1 MLLCEIEKNLKG
13 FSLNVNIS
21 AKSGVTALMGASGSG
36 KSMTLRCIAG
46 VSKPDRGRI
55 ELNGKVLFDSEKKIN
70 LPPQK
75 RGAGFLFQDYALF
88 PNMTVRQNIMA
99 GVKAKNRRERRAA
112 AEALAQTFHLSLHL
126 DKHPHQLSGG
136 EKQRCALARILA
148 GSPDILMLDEPFS
161 SLDSH
166 LRWELEME
174 LAALFRDFP
183 NPVLYVSHN
192 RDEVYRLCGDI
203 VIINGGRSE
212 ITGDKWAL
220 FKNPL
225 TVQAARLTGCKNIA
239 AASAQARG
247 GGALVSVPDWGVE
260 FSLDEP
266 RDGVQYA
273 GIRANHIVP
282 AAAAKTDDI
291 AASLSFEIVNE
302 IEDTFTVILMVRKRG
317 TNLPPIRWEMRKK
330 DREALRNMPQEL
342 AFLREHILFLKQE
355 A

>member
-1 MLLCEIEKNLKG
+1 MLLCEIEKNFKG
-13 FSLNVNIS
+13 FSLNVHINT
-21 AKSGVTALMGASGSG
+21 KSGVTALMGASGSG

-46 VSKPDRGRI
+46 VSKPDRGHI
-55 ELNGKVLFDSEKKIN
+55 SLNGKVLFDSEKKID

-75 RGAGFLFQDYALF
+75 RNTGFLFQDYALF
-88 PNMTVRQNIMA
+88 PNMTVRRNIMA
-99 GVKAKNRRERRAA
+99 GVKEKKRRERQTA
-112 AEALAQTFHLSLHL
+112 AEELAQVFHLYPHL
-126 DKHPHQLSGG
+126 DKYPHQLSGG

-148 GSPDILMLDEPFS
+148 GSPDILMLDEPFTA
-161 SLDSH
+161 LDSH

-183 NPVLYVSHN
+183 KPVLYVSHN
-192 RDEVYRLCGDI
+192 RDEVYRLCNDI
-203 VIINGGRSE
+203 VIINRGKSE

-220 FKNPL
+220 FTNPL

-239 AASAQARG
+239 AAVVTGTQI
-247 GGALVSVPDWGVE
+247 SVPDWGVE
-260 FSLDEP
+260 FNIDKP
-266 RDGVQYA
+266 RDDIHYA

-282 AAAAKTDDI
+282 ASAAQKDAI

-330 DREALRNMPQEL
+330 DREALRNVPQEL
-342 AFLREHILFLKQE
+342 ALLREHILFLKQE
-355 A
+355 TEQ